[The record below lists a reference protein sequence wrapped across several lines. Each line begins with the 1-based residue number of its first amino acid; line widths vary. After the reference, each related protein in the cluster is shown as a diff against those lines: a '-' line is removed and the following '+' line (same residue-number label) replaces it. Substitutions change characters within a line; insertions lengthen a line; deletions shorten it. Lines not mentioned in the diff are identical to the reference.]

1 MELMYLSLCDECT
14 FITERPAVLPP
25 QPISTFSECL
35 LLAKRSLS
43 HFSRWLVGHAAPLVK
58 KVFRGAESYPARIPQ
73 IGPRLHMARL
83 ISTLGA
89 IKKSTVQLWEFCWL
103 FCPAFYLNL
112 RRLAVCCCRSVADR
126 SLDKLWIAL
135 LTQASSDRGV
145 LADVPGG
152 KANYDFSV
160 IFTTS
165 T

>member
-1 MELMYLSLCDECT
+1 M
-14 FITERPAVLPP
+14 
-25 QPISTFSECL
+25 
-35 LLAKRSLS
+35 AK
-43 HFSRWLVGHAAPLVK
+43 
-58 KVFRGAESYPARIPQ
+58 
-73 IGPRLHMARL
+73 L

-89 IKKSTVQLWEFCWL
+89 IKKSTKYSCGSSAGY

-112 RRLAVCCCRSVADR
+112 QRLAACCFRSVATVR
-126 SLDKLWIAL
+126 LDKLWIAS
-135 LTQASSDRGV
+135 LTQSSSDRGV